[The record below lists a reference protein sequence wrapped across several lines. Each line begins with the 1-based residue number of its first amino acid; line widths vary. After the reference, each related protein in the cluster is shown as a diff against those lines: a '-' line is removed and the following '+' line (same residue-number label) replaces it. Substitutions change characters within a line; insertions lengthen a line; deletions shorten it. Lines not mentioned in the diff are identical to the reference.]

1 MMSAGFRTAV
11 VLPIVFLFALT
22 VGLWGCAS
30 SPKPSDEQTDYDK
43 IQQDSDKSMQDMKKE
58 EERGGSYGY

>member
-1 MMSAGFRTAV
+1 MSQGFRTTV
-11 VLPIVFLFALT
+11 VIPMIFMIPLT
-22 VGLWGCAS
+22 VGIVSCAS
-30 SPKPSDEQTDYDK
+30 SPPSHTENPDYDK

>member
-1 MMSAGFRTAV
+1 MMSAGFRTSV
-11 VLPIVFLFALT
+11 VLPIIFLVPFT

-30 SPKPSDEQTDYDK
+30 SPKPSGEHTDYDK